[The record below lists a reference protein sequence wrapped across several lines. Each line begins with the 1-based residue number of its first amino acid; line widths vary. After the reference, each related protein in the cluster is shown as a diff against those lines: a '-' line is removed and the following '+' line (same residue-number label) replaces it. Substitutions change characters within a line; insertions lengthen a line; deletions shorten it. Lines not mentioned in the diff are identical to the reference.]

1 MDIEYPSFINFE
13 RVYKM
18 NLGLIIT
25 SVLCALIALMFGI
38 VGAHGDMVA
47 MTISFYMI
55 ACAILFLI
63 INVVLSIINH

>member
-1 MDIEYPSFINFE
+1 
-13 RVYKM
+13 M

-25 SVLCALIALMFGI
+25 SVLCAFIALMFGI

>member
-1 MDIEYPSFINFE
+1 MDIRYPSFINFE
-13 RVYKM
+13 KVYKM

-25 SVLCALIALMFGI
+25 SVICAFIALMFGI

-47 MTISFYMI
+47 MTLSFYMI

-63 INVVLSIINH
+63 INVILSIINH